1 MVSLAPATPGPLEFS
16 NYDIDVQYIDTD
28 NSPLICR
35 DMNTED
41 DGLGTGSLLV
51 LALGQWL
58 NLDQ

>member
-1 MVSLAPATPGPLEFS
+1 MSPAPATPGPLEFS

-28 NSPLICR
+28 NPLICR

-41 DGLGTGSLLV
+41 DGLGTGALLV

-58 NLDQ
+58 NMDQ